1 MTYSF
6 PNLDPVH
13 CSMSS
18 SNCCFLI
25 CIQISQ
31 EAGQL
36 VWCPH
41 LLKKFSQFVV
51 IYTVKCFNIVNEADI
66 DVFLEF
72 PRLFWDP
79 ADVGNLIS
87 GSSAFSK
94 FSLNICKFMVHML
107 LRPSL
112 ENFQHCFASVWNG
125 CNCMVLWT
133 FLGILLSLIVLNS
146 SKLIFPGICI
156 SCANLILFSTRR
168 YFFFHLLFQSF
179 CPSVFLCLQCL
190 SIFPPLPCYFSF
202 FSYHICSDQELFHSI
217 FSFYWL

>member
-1 MTYSF
+1 
-6 PNLDPVH
+6 
-13 CSMSS
+13 MSG
-18 SNCCFLI
+18 SNCCFLA

-36 VWCPH
+36 VWYPH

-51 IYTVKCFNIVNEADI
+51 TYTVNCFNIVNESDI
-66 DVFLEF
+66 CVFLELSCF
-72 PRLFWDP
+72 FNDP

-94 FSLNICKFMVHML
+94 SSLNICKFMVHIL

-112 ENFQHCFASVWNG
+112 ENFQHCFASVWNE
-125 CNCMVLWT
+125 CNCVVLWT
-133 FLGILLSLIVLNS
+133 FFGILLSLIVLNS

-168 YFFFHLLFQSF
+168 YFFFICYFNPSVLLYSYVCNVFLFFHLLLVIFHF
-179 CPSVFLCLQCL
+179 FLI
-190 SIFPPLPCYFSF
+190 IFVVIKSF
-202 FSYHICSDQELFHSI
+202 FIPFSPSIGCKVIC
-217 FSFYWL
+217 